1 MPKFL
6 KGSIEAKEYMAA
18 LRAMKGTNKTA
29 LPEQQVTIPED
40 VSPAIPLPS
49 FAPVDAPLVK
59 KRKSRKKV
67 VCGCGSTNSNE
78 LQDHEIVSLFRA

>member
-1 MPKFL
+1 MSKCL

-18 LRAMKGTNKTA
+18 LRAMKGTKKA
-29 LPEQQVTIPED
+29 GLPELQAIPEEYLPA
-40 VSPAIPLPS
+40 VPSP
-49 FAPVDAPLVK
+49 PVDAPVIR

-78 LQDHEIVSLFRA
+78 LQDHEIITLFRA